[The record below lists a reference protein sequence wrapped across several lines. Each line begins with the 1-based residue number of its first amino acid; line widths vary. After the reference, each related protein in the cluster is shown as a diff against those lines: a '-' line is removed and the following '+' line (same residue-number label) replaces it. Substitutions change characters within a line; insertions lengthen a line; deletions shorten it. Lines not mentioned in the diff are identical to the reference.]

1 MAAALGMY
9 PIKRGQARLA
19 ARGPG
24 AGRLGVLGLVLAG
37 LLMGASPARA
47 QSLTLRE
54 VIERAL
60 KFTPTMESATAQQD
74 LGAAGADVARA
85 PLLPNLEYDTEYYQ
99 APGYSQVITNSGQS
113 DTMLVLTYTAFDG
126 GQRLARYRAARY
138 ASQAAAMGVQAARA
152 QVVFDASLAYYNLL
166 QTSQTEAELQ
176 ASLGRLNQYVAIVT
190 ALQRN
195 GRAIV
200 SDVLKIENAR
210 NAAEISLAG
219 ARAARQRASVVLGAL
234 MGDFDQ
240 TELGIADITAA
251 PPPPGGDIERNPLL
265 MAAQRRFNAA
275 NQEVVA
281 ARAEAYPTFSL
292 ALTSGFLGINPPH
305 TVAHNLGASY
315 DGLVTVPIFE
325 GGLIRAHVNQAK
337 ARRMAAQA
345 EQRQIELNLKRRLTD
360 ARLRYQQ
367 ARDELAMLARALP
380 TATNAFALYWT
391 RFLGGGSAT
400 LLEVLDAYDQAE
412 QMKLT
417 QVQQLFAQ
425 RVASIEGQLIV
436 AEP

>member
-1 MAAALGMY
+1 MGLF
-9 PIKRGQARLA
+9 KFGQPRLA
-19 ARGPG
+19 A
-24 AGRLGVLGLVLAG
+24 GRRTAQGLRVSTLMLAG
-37 LLMGASPARA
+37 LLLGASSAGA
-47 QSLTLRE
+47 QNLTLNE

-60 KFTPTMESATAQQD
+60 KFTPAMESASAQQQ
-74 LGAAGADVARA
+74 LGAANVDVARA

-99 APGYSQVITNSGQS
+99 APGYSPIITNSGQS

-138 ASQAAAMGVQAARA
+138 ASQAAAMGMAAARA

-166 QTSQTEAELQ
+166 QTSQIETELK
-176 ASLGRLNQYVAIVT
+176 ASLHRLDQYVTIVI

-200 SDVLKIENAR
+200 SDVLKIQNAR
-210 NAAEISLAG
+210 NAAELSLVG

-240 TELGIADITAA
+240 TDIGIADITAP
-251 PPPPGGDIERNPLL
+251 PPPPGDDIERNPLL
-265 MAAQRRFNAA
+265 VAAQRRVNAA
-275 NQEVVA
+275 QQEVTA

-292 ALTSGFLGINPPH
+292 ALTSGFLGVNPPH

-337 ARRMAAQA
+337 ARRMAALAQ
-345 EQRQIELNLKRRLTD
+345 QHQIEIDLKQRLAD

-367 ARDELAMLARALP
+367 ASEELAMLAHALP

-391 RFLGGGSAT
+391 RFLGGGNTT
-400 LLEVLDAYDQAE
+400 LLEVLDAYNQAE
-412 QMKLT
+412 QMKLSRIQ
-417 QVQQLFAQ
+417 QVFAQ
-425 RVASIEGQLIV
+425 RLASIEGQLIV
-436 AEP
+436 AQP